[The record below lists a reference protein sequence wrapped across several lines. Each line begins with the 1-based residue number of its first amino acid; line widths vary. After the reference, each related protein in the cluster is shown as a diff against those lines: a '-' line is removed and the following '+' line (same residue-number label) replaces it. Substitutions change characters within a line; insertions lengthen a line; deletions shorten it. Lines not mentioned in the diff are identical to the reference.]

1 MATGP
6 KAGLYQNVQSASNL
20 PPTLENI
27 EISTQEN
34 MGVWAAVI
42 NHVFLRSDM
51 SVRTKVVKVM
61 KAFLLLLIL
70 VILYYLLKRHFNYLS
85 NRNIIWKSVEP
96 CGCFRPVDLSTNDQ
110 FINSTTC
117 SRVSPIN

>member
-1 MATGP
+1 
-6 KAGLYQNVQSASNL
+6 
-20 PPTLENI
+20 
-27 EISTQEN
+27 

-42 NHVFLRSDM
+42 NHVSLQSDM

-61 KAFLLLLIL
+61 KAFILLLIL
-70 VILYYLLKRHFNYLS
+70 VLLYCLLKRHFNYLS
-85 NRNIIWKSVEP
+85 NKNVIWKSVEP

-117 SRVSPIN
+117 SRVSPINQLIHHTNFMMMLFNYRLLPCLENSIEIS

>member
-1 MATGP
+1 
-6 KAGLYQNVQSASNL
+6 
-20 PPTLENI
+20 
-27 EISTQEN
+27 

-42 NHVFLRSDM
+42 NHVFLESDM

-70 VILYYLLKRHFNYLS
+70 VLLYYLLKRHFN
-85 NRNIIWKSVEP
+85 NKNVIWKSVEP

-117 SRVSPIN
+117 SRVRPIN